1 MRMSEGRK
9 RKCVKKWEHDPRRPT
24 RKGPKWLELSLINS
38 YLLVSSNYK
47 GDLVINYL
55 TNEQFGISEIEWVE
69 DEDYIYG

>member
-1 MRMSEGRK
+1 
-9 RKCVKKWEHDPRRPT
+9 
-24 RKGPKWLELSLINS
+24 LSLINS